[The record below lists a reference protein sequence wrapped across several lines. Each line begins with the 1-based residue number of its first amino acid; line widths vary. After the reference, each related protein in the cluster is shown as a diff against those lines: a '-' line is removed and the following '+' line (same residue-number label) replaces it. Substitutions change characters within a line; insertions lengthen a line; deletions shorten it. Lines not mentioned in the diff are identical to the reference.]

1 MQYQQLSI
9 IKRMN
14 YDILPKEELL
24 RLLQER
30 DEELLASKKEVERL
44 NGDKKHLSFSFD
56 QAPIACITLTP
67 EGVIT
72 SANKCVCSILYM
84 DLDKIIGSNLH
95 DLLPKYRSDSLRD
108 IIAGLG
114 LENRTYHFYTHHLSE
129 NGILRAYLWF
139 SIGSFGDDGNL
150 NYITSYCYPEKLQD
164 EIANQIIYL
173 QEKAQNDVL
182 TSQRLMSSVLEMI
195 QENNTLRIRSILRL
209 INEHYDADTCCYLSF
224 HEEISKMCLRET
236 VLSETSTIILP
247 NGFQVSTIPE
257 FIDRYKEGYTRIGY
271 FGEEELLCDLF
282 NYIVDHKMPYTA
294 SMSVPILSGD
304 KLWGVLIVI
313 RQRNNQRW
321 TDPELSLAKLFTK
334 VMAISLERLSIQADL
349 KRHQMLV
356 SLALEKS
363 EVYTWQ
369 YDPLAERFFNCEL
382 LLQRF
387 GTPAELQPAFTTKTF
402 YKIMHPDDVLNF
414 HNCLV
419 STVRQCKEDSIQVRV
434 RTNVSEGSAYEWF
447 EFRFIPVTDEATGE
461 VVELIGTSSC
471 IDRYKQA
478 EQHLIDLLEAK
489 HQADESNLMKTA
501 FIANMS
507 HEIRTPLN
515 AIIGFSEL
523 LMDAEMEKEEKDKYM
538 KIIHDNNRILLQLIN
553 DILDMSR
560 IESGHIEPVYEEVNL
575 RELLQEF
582 AQLSNMNLLGKGL
595 TLELEKDLKDCVMK
609 IERRTVTQVMTNFI
623 NNAIKFTTQGS
634 IVLGYR
640 VSPDGNG
647 MTYYVRDTGCGIPKE
662 DCSRI
667 FQRFVKL
674 NDFAQGTGL
683 GLSISEMLVKK
694 QNGSIGVF
702 SEKGK
707 GSEFW
712 FTLPFCN

>member
-9 IKRMN
+9 TKRMN

-369 YDPLAERFFNCEL
+369 YDPLAEGSLIANC
-382 LLQRF
+382 
-387 GTPAELQPAFTTKTF
+387 
-402 YKIMHPDDVLNF
+402 
-414 HNCLV
+414 C
-419 STVRQCKEDSIQVRV
+419 C
-434 RTNVSEGSAYEWF
+434 NVSALRQNFNRLSQRK
-447 EFRFIPVTDEATGE
+447 RFIR
-461 VVELIGTSSC
+461 LC
-471 IDRYKQA
+471 IPT
-478 EQHLIDLLEAK
+478 
-489 HQADESNLMKTA
+489 M
-501 FIANMS
+501 
-507 HEIRTPLN
+507 
-515 AIIGFSEL
+515 
-523 LMDAEMEKEEKDKYM
+523 
-538 KIIHDNNRILLQLIN
+538 
-553 DILDMSR
+553 
-560 IESGHIEPVYEEVNL
+560 
-575 RELLQEF
+575 
-582 AQLSNMNLLGKGL
+582 
-595 TLELEKDLKDCVMK
+595 C
-609 IERRTVTQVMTNFI
+609 
-623 NNAIKFTTQGS
+623 
-634 IVLGYR
+634 
-640 VSPDGNG
+640 
-647 MTYYVRDTGCGIPKE
+647 
-662 DCSRI
+662 
-667 FQRFVKL
+667 
-674 NDFAQGTGL
+674 
-683 GLSISEMLVKK
+683 
-694 QNGSIGVF
+694 
-702 SEKGK
+702 
-707 GSEFW
+707 
-712 FTLPFCN
+712 

>member
-9 IKRMN
+9 TKRMN

-447 EFRFIPVTDEATGE
+447 EFRFIPVTDEVTGE

-595 TLELEKDLKDCVMK
+595 KLELEKDLKDCVMK

-702 SEKGK
+702 SEEGK

>member
-1 MQYQQLSI
+1 
-9 IKRMN
+9 
-14 YDILPKEELL
+14 
-24 RLLQER
+24 
-30 DEELLASKKEVERL
+30 
-44 NGDKKHLSFSFD
+44 
-56 QAPIACITLTP
+56 
-67 EGVIT
+67 
-72 SANKCVCSILYM
+72 
-84 DLDKIIGSNLH
+84 
-95 DLLPKYRSDSLRD
+95 
-108 IIAGLG
+108 
-114 LENRTYHFYTHHLSE
+114 
-129 NGILRAYLWF
+129 
-139 SIGSFGDDGNL
+139 
-150 NYITSYCYPEKLQD
+150 
-164 EIANQIIYL
+164 
-173 QEKAQNDVL
+173 
-182 TSQRLMSSVLEMI
+182 
-195 QENNTLRIRSILRL
+195 
-209 INEHYDADTCCYLSF
+209 
-224 HEEISKMCLRET
+224 
-236 VLSETSTIILP
+236 
-247 NGFQVSTIPE
+247 
-257 FIDRYKEGYTRIGY
+257 
-271 FGEEELLCDLF
+271 
-282 NYIVDHKMPYTA
+282 
-294 SMSVPILSGD
+294 
-304 KLWGVLIVI
+304 
-313 RQRNNQRW
+313 
-321 TDPELSLAKLFTK
+321 
-334 VMAISLERLSIQADL
+334 
-349 KRHQMLV
+349 
-356 SLALEKS
+356 
-363 EVYTWQ
+363 
-369 YDPLAERFFNCEL
+369 
-382 LLQRF
+382 
-387 GTPAELQPAFTTKTF
+387 
-402 YKIMHPDDVLNF
+402 MHPDDVLNF

-595 TLELEKDLKDCVMK
+595 KLELEKDLKDCVMK

-702 SEKGK
+702 SEEGK
-707 GSEFW
+707 GPEFW